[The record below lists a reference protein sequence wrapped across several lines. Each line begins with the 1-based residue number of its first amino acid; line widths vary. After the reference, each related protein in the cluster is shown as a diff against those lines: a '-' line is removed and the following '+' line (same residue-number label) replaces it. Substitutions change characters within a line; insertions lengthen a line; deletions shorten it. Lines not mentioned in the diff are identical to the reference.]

1 MLDLHNVH
9 SQCSWQ
15 NMHIALVHTNMS
27 NYIHRSSSLDTREE
41 REREHVDIKIT
52 SMARSKISTCINYI
66 SSPNVPKQSQHLS
79 KTYFN
84 QNPRQTGLNEQRTVL
99 FSILVSFRNVTFD
112 SHFFFSKDGN
122 RSLSEHGNGSLE
134 PGDNIYHDRKEII
147 VRISATL

>member
-1 MLDLHNVH
+1 MFVAEHAYCTCAYKYVKLHTQVVQSRH
-9 SQCSWQ
+9 Q
-15 NMHIALVHTNMS
+15 
-27 NYIHRSSSLDTREE
+27 RRE
-41 REREHVDIKIT
+41 RER
-52 SMARSKISTCINYI
+52 ARRYQNNINGAFQNKHMHKLYIESKCTEAVSTF
-66 SSPNVPKQSQHLS
+66 KQ
-79 KTYFN
+79 TYFN